1 MGKKLTNTSSNK
13 THGEIMKTT
22 KQIKQSESMK
32 QIWREQRVE
41 MMQARREHSEEI
53 KQIQSYKIKQH
64 FIEHPE
70 HRTALSNAQI
80 KKWSKIKAALSYCE
94 INNINL
100 GVD

>member
-1 MGKKLTNTSSNK
+1 MRTQ
-13 THGEIMKTT
+13 

-32 QIWREQRVE
+32 QVWQKHRME
-41 MMQARREHSEEI
+41 MIAARKENEEI
-53 KQIQSYKIKQH
+53 TKQIQSYKIKQH

-80 KKWSKIKAALSYCE
+80 KKWSKIKAALAYCE

-100 GVD
+100 GE